1 MRDLPRLLPEFGLKL
16 TAAWGDAGVEIGK
29 GSYFKSFAET
39 YVPYVKRAGLL
50 PAQAVDVWLD
60 EQREAMKNGTFFAAC
75 NYYTFLARRT

>member
-1 MRDLPRLLPEFGLKL
+1 
-16 TAAWGDAGVEIGK
+16 
-29 GSYFKSFAET
+29 
-39 YVPYVKRAGLL
+39 VPYVKRAGLL